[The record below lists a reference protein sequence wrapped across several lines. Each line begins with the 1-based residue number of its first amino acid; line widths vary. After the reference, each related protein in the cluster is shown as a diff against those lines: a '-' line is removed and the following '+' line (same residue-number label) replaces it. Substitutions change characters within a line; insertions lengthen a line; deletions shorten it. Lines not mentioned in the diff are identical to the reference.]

1 MENSIN
7 SISLQEISYPVFKL
21 GTNKPLT
28 ESGVTFYYHQK
39 QLEEGE
45 LVTVRIVDDK
55 NMPQETLSL
64 RRLQLSLETGVSLFR
79 ISKAIYFLGD
89 LIKISTPQT
98 WFIDNTGRV
107 FNYKKTSRAKLKIYP
122 IAQLIPIK
130 TGGVIVEAKG
140 ILTRFK
146 ALYVPETGMD
156 YVGILHWGKSLILYG
171 FYEQQHDDSWRMV

>member
-1 MENSIN
+1 MSNV
-7 SISLQEISYPVFKL
+7 SLKEISYPVFRL

-28 ESGVTFYYHQK
+28 EGGVTFFYHHK

-45 LVTVRIVDDK
+45 HISVRIVDDK

-64 RRLQLSLETGVSLFR
+64 RRLQLSLDSTVQLFK

-89 LIKISTPQT
+89 LIKISTPNT
-98 WFIDNTGRV
+98 WFVDNTGKV
-107 FNYKKTSRAKLKIYP
+107 FNYQKTSRAKLKIYP
-122 IAQLIPIK
+122 VAQLIPIK

-140 ILTRFK
+140 IMTRFK
-146 ALYVPETGMD
+146 ALYVPEIGLD